1 MIELHPNLLFAVES
15 YIENNEFID
24 SHKFSRKEIY
34 NSINLQTI
42 KDFLVSIDCWNFDK
56 DKPHQIPK
64 NLDLSLVQD
73 IFYQY
78 LLKNSES
85 IKWLKFAKKGNI
97 YLKELK
103 DTFMQD
109 YSLLEIC
116 GIFNE
121 IPNTQEENLFNK
133 IIILS
138 RNSKYDFEEEF
149 QKDLELLERGR
160 RGEKYSKII
169 LEKRHNQKVIQY
181 HFEDNDKGY
190 DLYQKVG
197 FMEYYVEVKTSY
209 DDIEVAF
216 GTFSRNQINKAKNIN
231 NQANKEYLFHFWN
244 IHENKICFA
253 EIDVEKMLRDGFSE
267 EKESNLIPKQKIK
280 FKYFKDDFVNIS
292 SDVFSI

>member
-1 MIELHPNLLFAVES
+1 MIELHPNLLFAVEN
-15 YIENNEFID
+15 YIEKNEFLD
-24 SHKFSRKEIY
+24 SQKFSRKEIY
-34 NSINLQTI
+34 NAINLQTI
-42 KDFLVSIDCWNFDK
+42 KDFLVSIDCWNFEK
-56 DKPHQIPK
+56 DKPHHVPK
-64 NLDLSLVQD
+64 NLDLSLMQD

-85 IKWLKFAKKGNI
+85 IKWLKFAKKGNS

-103 DTFMQD
+103 DTFTQD

-121 IPNTQEENLFNK
+121 IPNDQEENLFNK

-138 RNSKYDFEEEF
+138 RKSNYDFEDEF

-169 LEKRHNQKVIQY
+169 LEKRHNEKVTQY

-197 FMEYYVEVKTSY
+197 FMEYYVEVKTSFE
-209 DDIEVAF
+209 DIEKAE
-216 GTFSRNQINKAKNIN
+216 GTFSRNQINKARNIN

-244 IHENKICFA
+244 LHENKICFA

-267 EKESNLIPKQKIK
+267 EKKSNLIPEQKIK

-292 SDVFSI
+292 SDDLSI